1 MCLLPV
7 LLIVPNVALDI
18 TEIQYSALD
27 RVVNVLLPLGV
38 YLLLCASS
46 SKIGR
51 TAVLFIPVMVLCA
64 FQLVL
69 LFLYGESIIAIDMFL
84 NVATSNPGEA
94 GELLSNLTTAILVV
108 VVLYL
113 PPIVLGIRLWR
124 KNRRLTSSARR
135 VAAIVGGAL
144 VLGGLIC
151 WGIMAKTYRA
161 DRKLFPVNVISNMV
175 VAVERTDLSINYD
188 KTSAPF
194 DFHAQI
200 SDTASAPEI
209 VVLVVGET
217 SRADN
222 WQLNGYERS
231 TNPRLSKRHG
241 LVNFTRVLSESNTTH
256 KSVPLLLSHLSAAE
270 FGDSIYNVKGVMA
283 AFGEAGYATSWLSNQ
298 PRNHSLI
305 DYFGSQA
312 DSVLFLNDDG
322 KHHYDMELLP
332 HLAKAV
338 NQTDKKRIMV
348 ALHTYGSHFNYRERY
363 PTEYSVFK
371 PDAAS
376 SASAENRDEL
386 LNAYDNSVLYTDALL
401 DSVISIVSATGRPA
415 AMLYLAD
422 HGEDIFDDSRE
433 RFLHASPTPTYWQ
446 IHVPMVVWLSPGYR
460 AQNPDALKHLVA
472 NSGRNISSSRSAFHT
487 LLSLGKV
494 KSGVYNPD
502 ASVVEATYSEPTRI
516 YLNDY
521 NEATNLPQAGLR
533 DKDFDQLAK
542 RSVKY

>member
-1 MCLLPV
+1 MCLLPL

-38 YLLLCASS
+38 YLLLCVSS

-94 GELLSNLTTAILVV
+94 GELLSNLSTAILVV

-135 VAAIVGGAL
+135 VGAIIGAAL

-151 WGIMAKTYRA
+151 WGFMAKTYRA
-161 DRKLFPVNVISNMV
+161 DRKLFPVNVISNMF

-270 FGDSIYNVKGVMA
+270 FGDSIYDVKGVMA

-338 NQTDKKRIMV
+338 NHKDKKRIMV
-348 ALHTYGSHFNYRERY
+348 ALHSYGSHFNYRERY
-363 PTEYSVFK
+363 PSEYSVFK

-446 IHVPMVVWLSPGYR
+446 IHVPMVVWLSRGYR

-521 NEATNLPQAGLR
+521 NEATSLRQAGLR
-533 DKDFDQLAK
+533 DNDFDQLAK